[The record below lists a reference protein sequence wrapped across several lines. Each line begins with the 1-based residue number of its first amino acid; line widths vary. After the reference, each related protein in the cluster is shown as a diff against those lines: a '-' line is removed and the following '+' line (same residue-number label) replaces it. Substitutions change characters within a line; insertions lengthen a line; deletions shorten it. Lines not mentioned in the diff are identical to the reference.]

1 MLLCTKIVILLQE
14 LNKMPTQDIFI
25 IEPNTSEEADAL
37 KAFAKALKLKFQI
50 SKKDKNEILED
61 LQEAVKELNLIKK
74 GETKAR
80 DAQELLNEL

>member
-1 MLLCTKIVILLQE
+1 MLKE

-25 IEPNTSEEADAL
+25 IEPNTSEEANAL

-50 SKKDKNEILED
+50 SRKDKNEILQD
-61 LQEAVKELNLIKK
+61 LQDAVKELNLVKK

>member
-1 MLLCTKIVILLQE
+1 
-14 LNKMPTQDIFI
+14 MPTQEIFI
-25 IEPNTSEEADAL
+25 IEPNTSEEANAL

-50 SKKDKNEILED
+50 SKKEKNEILQD
-61 LQEAVKELNLIKK
+61 LQDAVKELNLVKK

>member
-1 MLLCTKIVILLQE
+1 MLLSTKIVILLTE

-50 SKKDKNEILED
+50 SKKGKNEILED
-61 LQEAVKELNLIKK
+61 LHDAVKELNLVKK

-80 DAQELLNEL
+80 DAKELLNEL